1 MTFWNV
7 VMDFGIM
14 SGLILLSQFLRARL
28 TFMQSWFIPASLLA
42 GLIGLLLGPN
52 GLGIIPFSS
61 AFGQYSGV
69 LIALVFA
76 ALPLSQEK
84 SSAANENVGKP
95 VREMWS
101 FQLIV
106 FLGQHSM
113 AMILGVLLFV
123 PIFATPDGFGFML
136 PVGFV
141 GGHGTAAAVGD
152 SFAKLGW
159 DEAMALGMT
168 SATVGI
174 LTGLFIGIALI
185 KYGTIK
191 GYASYIS
198 NFVDLP
204 KSFRT
209 GLIPSG
215 EREEMGK
222 ETFSSISVDP
232 LAMHAALLF
241 FIVFCAK
248 SIADGVLLINKNFS
262 LPIFSLSV
270 LVGFLLMK
278 ILRMGGGEK
287 YIDKKVITRLG
298 STFTDYLVGF
308 GVASITPSV
317 VVSYALPLTILF
329 AFGVLY
335 NFWLALWFAPRVFT
349 KDWFEKGIF
358 TYGWASGVAAIGI
371 TLLRV
376 CDPNFKSTTLD
387 DYSISYLFSNM
398 WGELIIITFAPI
410 MIANGLVL
418 PYTGALVTA
427 LIIVVLVSWKV
438 LKVFHAPIHKSTN

>member
-1 MTFWNV
+1 
-7 VMDFGIM
+7 M
-14 SGLILLSQFLRARL
+14 SGLILFSQLLRAKL
-28 TFMQSWFIPASLLA
+28 TILQTLFIPASLLA
-42 GLIGLLLGPN
+42 GLIGLAFGPN

-61 AFGQYSGV
+61 AFSQYSGV

-76 ALPLSQEK
+76 ALPLSQEHT
-84 SSAANENVGKP
+84 SAKNVGKP
-95 VREMWS
+95 IREMWS

-106 FLGQHSM
+106 FLGQHTM
-113 AMILGVLLFV
+113 AMILGLFLFV
-123 PIFATPDGFGFML
+123 PLFATPEGFGFML

-185 KYGTIK
+185 KFGTIK
-191 GYASYIS
+191 GYTNYIS
-198 NFVDLP
+198 NFVSLP
-204 KSFRT
+204 NSFRT
-209 GLIPSG
+209 GLIPEN

-232 LAMHAALLF
+232 LAMHVALLF
-241 FIVFCAK
+241 LVAFCAK
-248 SIADGVLLINKNFS
+248 KIADVALLIDHHLS

-270 LVGFLLMK
+270 LVGFVLMK

-287 YIDKKVITRLG
+287 YIDKKIITRLG

-317 VVSYALPLTILF
+317 VVSYAFPLTILF

-335 NFWLALWFAPRVFT
+335 NLWLTLWFAPRVFM

-371 TLLRV
+371 TLLRI

-398 WGELIIITFAPI
+398 WGELIIITLAPI
-410 MIANGLVL
+410 LIANGFALQ
-418 PYTGALVTA
+418 YTGALVIA
-427 LIIVVLVSWKV
+427 LLAVVLISWKV
-438 LKVFHAPIHKSTN
+438 LKVFHPPVHKNVQ

>member
-14 SGLILLSQFLRARL
+14 SGLILLSQFLRAKVTL
-28 TFMQSWFIPASLLA
+28 LQSFFIPASLLA
-42 GLIGLLLGPN
+42 GMIGLLFGPN
-52 GLGIIPFSS
+52 GLDVIPFSS
-61 AFGQYSGV
+61 GFGQYSGV

-76 ALPLSQEK
+76 ALPLSQDNTP
-84 SSAANENVGKP
+84 SSKENVGKP

-106 FLGQHSM
+106 FLGQHAM
-113 AMILGVLLFV
+113 AMVLGILLFV
-123 PIFATPDGFGFML
+123 PLFATPDGFTFML
-136 PVGFV
+136 PVGFA
-141 GGHGTAAAVGD
+141 GGHGSAAAVGD

-191 GYASYIS
+191 GYTNYIS
-198 NFVDLP
+198 DFVNLP
-204 KSFRT
+204 HSFRT
-209 GLIPSG
+209 GLIPEN

-222 ETFSSISVDP
+222 ESFSSISVDP
-232 LAMHAALLF
+232 LAIHFAVLL

-248 SIADGVLLINKNFS
+248 EVADAVLLINRQLSLPVFS
-262 LPIFSLSV
+262 LAAVI
-270 LVGFLLMK
+270 GFLFRR
-278 ILRMGGGEK
+278 ILKAGGGDK
-287 YIDKKVITRLG
+287 YIDKKVVTRLG

-308 GVASITPSV
+308 GVASITPSI

-329 AFGVLY
+329 GFGVLF
-335 NFWLALWFAPRVFT
+335 NFWIMLWLAPRVFT

-358 TYGWASGVAAIGI
+358 TYGWASGVVAIGM

-376 CDPNFKSTTLD
+376 CDPNFNSSTLED
-387 DYSISYLFSNM
+387 FSISYLFANM
-398 WGELIIITFAPI
+398 FGELIIITIAPI
-410 MIANGLVL
+410 MIANGLML
-418 PYTGALVTA
+418 PYTGVLIAAL
-427 LIIVVLVSWKV
+427 LIITFVSWKV
-438 LKVFHAPIHKSTN
+438 LKVFHFSVK